1 MFKVS
6 CLGLFMGA
14 SLFAFA
20 QNPLPLGEGLR
31 TADPSAHVWE
41 DGRLYLYTSH
51 DMECQED
58 FWMQDWY
65 TFSSTDLVNW
75 TNHGPSLSLDE
86 IAWAD
91 NYAWAPDAAY
101 KNGKYYL
108 D

>member
-51 DMECQED
+51 DMEC
-58 FWMQDWY
+58 
-65 TFSSTDLVNW
+65 
-75 TNHGPSLSLDE
+75 HGGCSWHFGDT
-86 IAWAD
+86 
-91 NYAWAPDAAY
+91 AATSIL
-101 KNGKYYL
+101 KAGRDKCL
-108 D
+108 GFQF